1 MLNSA
6 QHARSAASRLD
17 DVIDRSALEQA
28 REGLGGRDTE
38 EAAHLDS
45 ERKIRKI
52 TFEVR
57 GRRSPRNS
65 HPYDRRH
72 DRHPPC
78 IAFLFL
84 ADPYSSE
91 PPDNRSVIGGTPFG
105 QHSDSEMARNPVYTV
120 VPSVSV
126 GRGPPSIHLHLL
138 ASMSSATVRERVGHG
153 EERKLFAANFIHMG
167 HTLPPPSPDD
177 AAGPRTASRR

>member
-1 MLNSA
+1 MMLNSA

-57 GRRSPRNS
+57 GRRSPRNYYGDGPLTS
-65 HPYDRRH
+65 DADASSGGQREGGDR
-72 DRHPPC
+72 
-78 IAFLFL
+78 
-84 ADPYSSE
+84 
-91 PPDNRSVIGGTPFG
+91 GG
-105 QHSDSEMARNPVYTV
+105 QRLSRCE
-120 VPSVSV
+120 
-126 GRGPPSIHLHLL
+126 
-138 ASMSSATVRERVGHG
+138 TVRHHAIGVGG
-153 EERKLFAANFIHMG
+153 ESGGGGGDVGSGGGDGGAGRPTAYCCPAGWLLGSSRSCGAGVARAAEG
-167 HTLPPPSPDD
+167 
-177 AAGPRTASRR
+177 RR